1 MQCGNFHNT
10 KMKSNEDKNNSKNV
24 PISTGFLS
32 PIDRDYL
39 LFGGEDLDAAALQ
52 KRKNSIRD
60 STIGALIDFTY
71 LVNLDLNT
79 RSEIFQDLVPILD
92 KKTFP
97 NFDNHSERILI
108 SPSIY
113 LGVSHCLDF
122 FYTSLGF
129 SRFKK
134 LLQISIFQ
142 ALFWECRKHFERIHP
157 VRPEDIHFNI
167 DTDTSESSYLHNL
180 FR

>member
-1 MQCGNFHNT
+1 MN
-10 KMKSNEDKNNSKNV
+10 SNEDQNNSENI
-24 PISTGFLS
+24 PTSLGFLS
-32 PIDRDYL
+32 PSDREYL
-39 LFGGEDLDAAALQ
+39 LFGEGDLDAAELQ

-60 STIGALIDFTY
+60 NTIGGLIDFTY
-71 LVNLDLNT
+71 LVNLDLDT
-79 RSEIFQDLVPILD
+79 RTEIFKNLVPILD
-92 KKTFP
+92 QETFP
-97 NFDNHSERILI
+97 NFDDHSERILI

-113 LGVSHCLDF
+113 LGVSHCIDF
-122 FYTSLGF
+122 LYTSLGF

-134 LLQISIFQ
+134 LLQISLFQ

-167 DTDTSESSYLHNL
+167 DIDTSESSYLHDL

>member
-1 MQCGNFHNT
+1 MNA
-10 KMKSNEDKNNSKNV
+10 NEDQNS
-24 PISTGFLS
+24 PEQTPMPLGFLS

-39 LFGGEDLDAAALQ
+39 LFGAENIDAVELQ
-52 KRKNSIRD
+52 QIKNSIRD
-60 STIGALIDFTY
+60 NTIGALLDFTY
-71 LVNLDLNT
+71 LVNLDPDT
-79 RSEIFQDLVPILD
+79 RAEIFKDLVPILD
-92 KKTFP
+92 QKTFP
-97 NFDNHSERILI
+97 DFDNHSERILI

-122 FYTSLGF
+122 LYTSLGF

-157 VRPEDIHFNI
+157 VRPDDIHFYI
-167 DTDTSESSYLHNL
+167 DIDTSESSYLHNL